1 MFPDL
6 NRPRVTVMTEVPGM
20 APEEVEAL
28 ITFPLESALN
38 GATGVQAVRSSS
50 GVGISVVNVEFNW
63 GTDIYVDRQIV
74 AEKLSLVADRMPEGV
89 KPQLAPISSIMGQI
103 MIVGMWSEGNKTE
116 PDGGPHAGRLGRAA
130 AAVDDSRRL
139 AGVRHGRRAQ
149 AVPGAGQPR
158 PDCSPTASRLHEIEA
173 ALEKSNSNVTGGYL
187 DGQGPNE
194 FLVRSLGRIQS
205 VEDLR
210 RAGGEDSRRAPGAA
224 GAGGQG
230 DRRAGSQAGRQ
241 FRVRRGKQ
249 DGKFAG
255 GPGVILT
262 VNKQPGTD
270 TRQLTE
276 RVTAA
281 LEELKASLPPDIRI
295 APELYQQKKFI
306 DLAIENV
313 DRRPARRRHP
323 GGHHPVRLPAQLPH
337 HVHHAH
343 GHPAVDR
350 GHGPGVQVV
359 RHVDQHDDAGR
370 PGRGHRRT
378 GGRRHRGRGEHLPPA
393 AREPA
398 AAASPSRP
406 CWSCFR
412 PARKSATRSSSAR

>member
-1 MFPDL
+1 MLVNPDSML
-6 NRPRVTVMTEVPGM
+6 
-20 APEEVEAL
+20 
-28 ITFPLESALN
+28 SY
-38 GATGVQAVRSSS
+38 GV
-50 GVGISVVNVEFNW
+50 N
-63 GTDIYVDRQIV
+63 
-74 AEKLSLVADRMPEGV
+74 
-89 KPQLAPISSIMGQI
+89 
-103 MIVGMWSEGNKTE
+103 
-116 PDGGPHAGRLGRAA
+116 
-130 AAVDDSRRL
+130 
-139 AGVRHGRRAQ
+139 
-149 AVPGAGQPR
+149 
-158 PDCSPTASRLHEIEA
+158 LHEIEA
-173 ALEKSNSNVTGGYL
+173 ALQKSNSNVTGGYL

-210 RAGGEDSRRAPGAA
+210 KLVVKIRSGRPVLLAQVANVVEGPEVKRGDSSAFV
-224 GAGGQG
+224 
-230 DRRAGSQAGRQ
+230 RQ
-241 FRVRRGKQ
+241 E

-255 GPGVILT
+255 GPCVILT

-276 RVTAA
+276 HVTAA
-281 LEELKASLPPDIRI
+281 LEELKASLPPDIRM

-313 DRRPARRRHP
+313 IAALARRRHP
-323 GGHHPVRLPAQLPH
+323 GRHHSLRLPAQLPH

-343 GHPAVDR
+343 GHSAVHR
-350 GHGPGVQVV
+350 GHGAGVQVV

-378 GGRRHRGRGEHLPPA
+378 GGRRHRGRGKHLPPA

-398 AAASPSRP
+398 ERRSRSRP

-412 PARKSATRSSSAR
+412 PVRRFATPSSSAR